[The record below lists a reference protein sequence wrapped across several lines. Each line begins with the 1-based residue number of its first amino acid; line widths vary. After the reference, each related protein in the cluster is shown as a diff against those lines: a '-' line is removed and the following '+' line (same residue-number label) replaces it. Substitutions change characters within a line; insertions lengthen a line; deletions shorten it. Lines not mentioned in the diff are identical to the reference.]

1 MSDFIA
7 TEYADPQ
14 SSGQPRDLQA
24 HLYKEIGISAL
35 VAALAVMRKNTAPK
49 VVATMDEKRLPI
61 PAILESDD
69 LAA

>member
-1 MSDFIA
+1 VSDFIS

-35 VAALAVMRKNTAPK
+35 VAALAVMTKNTAPK
-49 VVATMDEKRLPI
+49 TDATLDEGRIPI
-61 PAILESDD
+61 PAILQSDD